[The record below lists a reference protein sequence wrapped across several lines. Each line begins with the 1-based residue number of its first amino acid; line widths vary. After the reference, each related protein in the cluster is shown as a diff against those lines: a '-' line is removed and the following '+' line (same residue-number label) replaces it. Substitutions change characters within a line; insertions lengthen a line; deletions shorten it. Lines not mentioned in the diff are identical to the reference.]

1 MSTRPSLSR
10 PTSSPSVSDRVRESA
25 VRICESGPAALAG
38 LYDLTSQ
45 RLVRY
50 SLSLTRHQHDAEDA
64 VQAALVRVADR
75 PRLLARSE
83 HPWPYLVRMVRNESL
98 LILRR
103 RGRTSSADLSDLVTR
118 VSVDE
123 AEWAET
129 YRAVWRGIR
138 SLPVEQGEVV
148 VLKIWE
154 SMTFAEIGDVLGVPS
169 STAASRYRYAMEK
182 LSHALEGF
190 AGPTDAS
197 EPSGRGTEGRSG
209 VGRGAR

>member
-1 MSTRPSLSR
+1 MSNR
-10 PTSSPSVSDRVRESA
+10 PTSSPSLSDRVRESA
-25 VRICESGPAALAG
+25 VRICESGPAALAA

-50 SLSLTRHQHDAEDA
+50 SLSITHHQHDAEDA
-64 VQAALVRVADR
+64 VQAALLRVADR
-75 PRLLARSE
+75 PRPLAWSE

-118 VSVDE
+118 ISVDE
-123 AEWAET
+123 AEWEET

-154 SMTFAEIGDVLGVPS
+154 SMTLAEIYHER
-169 STAASRYRYAMEK
+169 AAMR
-182 LSHALEGF
+182 SHAGSSLIGAVMIIAVAFLIGF
-190 AGPTDAS
+190 TYIALMMPLFQLI
-197 EPSGRGTEGRSG
+197 SGLS
-209 VGRGAR
+209 